1 MIKKFLATA
10 LAFILTGSMLTGCG
24 NSSTDNASSSP
35 ESSAAA
41 SESSSPDVATEDV
54 ADTASPTE
62 ISGKITFWTASDK
75 SNPNNFFHPWIEETI
90 RLFEEKYPDCKV
102 EPTYIASGEDYLT
115 KITTE
120 VAAGNAPDVFRT
132 YLTGRLQPFVDG
144 GKVLPIEHMLETYPE
159 TKSIMNPNALELATF
174 NGQTYAIP
182 LIASG
187 EMFFYNKTI
196 FKENNVE
203 VPTTY
208 EELLTLID
216 TLNGNGVTPCMLGIS
231 DPWPGTIPYMMVFNR
246 LNGND
251 LYEKVILNKEA
262 DFTNE
267 AFVKAGEYLQELVNK
282 KMFNESIVAIS
293 QEEAQNKFIA
303 GESAMII
310 DGSWAVPLYANAFG
324 DDIGIF
330 NFPDIEGGA
339 GSSNDWLM
347 NFDEGYAISS
357 GTKNEAAAEAFLA
370 FMFSPERQA
379 AYAET
384 GALIACQNVD
394 FDTTKINSLTTDVL
408 NAFEGASYS
417 MIPWDNPLGTDVGA
431 ELNNATM
438 AMIMGEDISKQ
449 LESLQEYAVDAWE

>member
-1 MIKKFLATA
+1 MNKKFLTTA
-10 LAFILTGSMLTGCG
+10 LALVLTGSMLTGCG
-24 NSSTDNASSSP
+24 NSSTDTTSSNF
-35 ESSAAA
+35 ETNTDV
-41 SESSSPDVATEDV
+41 SESTAPETNVQATSVAEP
-54 ADTASPTE
+54 STE

-90 RLFEEKYPDCKV
+90 RLFEEKYPDCEV
-102 EPTYIASGEDYLT
+102 EATYIASGEDYLT

-144 GKVLPIEHMLETYPE
+144 GKVLPIENLLETYPE
-159 TKSIMNPNALELATF
+159 TKNIMNPNALELATF
-174 NGQTYAIP
+174 NDQTYAIP

-187 EMFFYNKTI
+187 EMFFYNKAI

-203 VPTTY
+203 IPTTY
-208 EELLTLID
+208 EELLALID

-231 DPWPGTIPYMMVFNR
+231 DPWPGTIPYMMLFNR

-267 AFVKAGEYLQELVNK
+267 AFVKAGEYLQELVNR

-310 DGSWAVPLYANAFG
+310 DGSWSVPLYADALG
-324 DDIGIF
+324 EDVGIF
-330 NFPDIEGGA
+330 NFPDIEGGV

-357 GTKNEAAAEAFLA
+357 GTKNQAAAEAFLA

-408 NAFEGASYS
+408 DAFEGASYS

-438 AMIMGEDISKQ
+438 AMIMGEDVSEQ
-449 LESLQEYAVDAWE
+449 LERLQEYAVDAWE

>member
-1 MIKKFLATA
+1 MNKKFLTTA
-10 LAFILTGSMLTGCG
+10 LALVLTGSMLTGCG
-24 NSSTDNASSSP
+24 NSSTDTTSSNF
-35 ESSAAA
+35 ETNTDV
-41 SESSSPDVATEDV
+41 SESTAPETNVQATSVAEP
-54 ADTASPTE
+54 STE

-90 RLFEEKYPDCKV
+90 RLFEEKYPDCEV
-102 EPTYIASGEDYLT
+102 EATYIASGEDYLT

-144 GKVLPIEHMLETYPE
+144 GKVLPIENLLETYPE
-159 TKSIMNPNALELATF
+159 TKNIMNPNALELATF
-174 NGQTYAIP
+174 NDQTYAIP

-187 EMFFYNKTI
+187 EMFFYNKAI

-203 VPTTY
+203 IPTTY
-208 EELLTLID
+208 EELLALID

-231 DPWPGTIPYMMVFNR
+231 DPWPGTIPYMMLFNR

-267 AFVKAGEYLQELVNK
+267 AFVKAGEYLQELVNR

-310 DGSWAVPLYANAFG
+310 DGSWSVPLYADALG
-324 DDIGIF
+324 EDVGIF
-330 NFPDIEGGA
+330 NFPDIEGGV

-357 GTKNEAAAEAFLA
+357 GTKNQAAAEAFLA

-379 AYAET
+379 SYAET

-408 NAFEGASYS
+408 DAFEGASYS

-438 AMIMGEDISKQ
+438 AMIMGEDVSEQ
-449 LESLQEYAVDAWE
+449 LERLQEYAVDAWE